1 MAYRFKSNTATVQD
15 SVRDVAAELI
25 DDAIE
30 TAKRRADPHVTVHN
44 LRTACKKLRGLVRL
58 IRPSF
63 KDYRAEN
70 VAFRDAARGIS
81 SVRDGLVLIETYD
94 SLLDAY
100 DEQIDRARFA
110 PIRRRLTTHRN
121 QLAKHAN
128 TQARLDEFETA
139 MREARDRV
147 QDWTLARDGFEA
159 IERGIARSYK
169 DAKKAMADASSD
181 ATAEVVHEWRKRVK
195 DHWYHTRLL
204 TPIWPALMKAHRD
217 VADSLGDV
225 LGKHHDLD
233 VFRNRLIEGKLG
245 RATDIDVLTDLIRR
259 RQKAFEDQAFLL
271 GARLLAEPA
280 SGLTGRWHSYW
291 DTWRSGEPQAL
302 AA

>member
-15 SVRDVAAELI
+15 SLRDIATELI

-30 TAKRRADPHVTVHN
+30 TAMRRADPHVTVHN
-44 LRTACKKLRGLVRL
+44 LRTACKKLRALVRL
-58 IRPSF
+58 VRPAF
-63 KDYRAEN
+63 KAWRAEN

-94 SLLDAY
+94 SLLEAY
-100 DEQIDRARFA
+100 DDEVDRARFA
-110 PIRRRLTTHRN
+110 PIRRRLTLHRKE
-121 QLAKHAN
+121 LARDGN
-128 TQARLDEFETA
+128 IQAPLDEFESA

-147 QDWTLARDGFEA
+147 RDWTLDCEGFAA

-169 DAKKAMADASSD
+169 DAKRAMADAASD
-181 ATAEVVHEWRKRVK
+181 PNANVVHEWRKRVK

-217 VADSLGDV
+217 VADSLGDL

-233 VFRNRLIEGKLG
+233 VFRDRLIAGKLS
-245 RATDIDVLTDLIRR
+245 RATDVDLLTDLIRR
-259 RQKAFEDQAFLL
+259 RQKAFEDRAFLL

-280 SGLTGRWHSYW
+280 SGLTDRWHSYW
-291 DTWRSGEPQAL
+291 DTWRSGEPRGL